1 MKRLNK
7 FQSINQS
14 IKFNLKRNAMRKSFT
29 LLFSTLM
36 LICAFGISSFAAA
49 PQLAGTDPLLPA
61 DGNNNVKPTTTEF
74 VVTFNQDVKFTAT
87 GGTFTITKGTTL
99 VKTITLAA
107 GSTNASISGK
117 VLTVTHGLTL
127 TEGAGYSLGI
137 TSNAIENAAG
147 EKFAGIAAGAWT
159 FTIGDYTGP
168 VVKTLDPE
176 NGEPNVDVSP
186 DFILEVEFEDANGV
200 VPVNGK
206 KVWVYKADGTIVD
219 IVSISEDNTSMT
231 GKTASILID
240 GDAYFDELTSY
251 YVNIEPG
258 AFVDNS
264 PNANKF
270 AGIMNKTTWTFSSMD
285 YSAAYVVSKSVTNI
299 TGSSATL
306 NVTINEPGT
315 VYYVVLEKGDE
326 PSMPHVINGTGWES
340 AETDAN
346 NSISVVV
353 DKLNGGPNLLED
365 GTEYTVYIV
374 AENEEGDTQSVP
386 DEINFTTLDTT
397 APIAASN
404 KEVAEDNVTVGV
416 QLTFNE
422 EVVPGTGDLL
432 IKLQSNNATVRT
444 IAAADVVIEE
454 DEDNDGWWIMTASF
468 AGLESET
475 GYYVIIPTGFVKDVA
490 GNNYVSTFN
499 TTVAWQFTSSDFIA
513 PTVEVS
519 IDESDPPVAS
529 DNILIEFSEDVKL
542 VDGTDITTK
551 TDQASWF
558 NYIAFELNNVALD
571 FTASYS
577 NGTITLDPAAALQP
591 NKTYVVKIRANAFED
606 LSENPFSAV
615 HTSYE
620 LTTGDFGDATI
631 AYEPLDGATAVEQ
644 GTQPTITFSKE
655 AKYVGGS
662 SPAAI
667 TAANIKASI
676 TLKEDNDTGD
686 DVDFT
691 VTWDAASRTITVV
704 PDEPLESEGVYY
716 LAFDF
721 TDVED
726 VYGEPFADPGTST
739 FTMID
744 YIVPTVE
751 FSHEGTVDDMAAD
764 ADLTIE
770 FSEDVTL
777 IGDVKDLV
785 IFKKDD
791 ADGANLGFAA
801 SWDGLTN
808 TITISPSADLEDGKT
823 YYYGI
828 GAGVASDGVNK
839 NAAAYSTFTFAPA
852 VPDILDVA
860 TYVPAI
866 EATGVKTN
874 TSGDLVAT
882 LTFTEAVKAN
892 PVMPTNHDAVLYD
905 SNDNAVSTVAV
916 SAGDFEGSK
925 LTITF
930 TGITLDSEGEY
941 YITLD
946 ADVVVA
952 NANNSKTFAGI
963 EADVWTFTA
972 ADTETPVLTVNTP
985 GDTETGVAMDADVV
999 IDVDEPVVAGTG
1011 NITIKV
1017 TANTTDTKTITVGT
1031 AVIDNE
1037 EGTITIPHT
1046 NFTQYGTEY
1055 TVTVPAGAFKDMAG
1069 NTSVELTWT
1078 FTTMANPVPTA
1089 VKFTPADDEDMVEA
1103 GTENFYI
1110 EFSEEVVKGAS
1121 GTTAFLV
1128 KVGTGA
1134 TRAVLNGDGTATAN
1148 NDDIVGAI
1156 LVDNATDVVVSGNM
1170 VTLNFRYE
1178 LEEGEE
1184 YFILIE
1190 EGMFKDNSKPA
1201 AANWGGVSTY
1211 GEWNFFTDDVNAP
1224 EWEVSY
1230 VERGEG
1236 MDITSDIVITFSKP
1250 IEKWAGGTIASADV
1264 ANLFTLTVGGTPIA
1278 FTGSINAEKTVV
1290 VLENNSFIP
1299 TLTVSNSGNLVS
1311 VAPVSEAIRG
1321 QVNHAA
1327 VSTIA
1332 ETFNISD
1339 YDAPT
1344 ATITNLVNTEGTS
1357 FEFDV
1362 ESDEDGTVYWLVQEG
1377 DNELTA
1383 EVVKAGGTALEVEA
1397 GDAETVE
1404 VEDVESE
1411 TEYTIYAVAED
1422 ETGNLSGVASHTFTT
1437 ADITKPVVVNR
1448 SANFDADGNLYLGFS
1463 EDVDANGAVAVIR
1476 HADTKEIVAT
1486 VALAAG
1492 NMDAGADSLV
1502 IEFAGVLAYTYPQDF
1517 IIEISGG
1524 VVKDLSL
1531 NANTWDGQIGLGA
1544 NAWVVGILDADAPT
1558 LVKITPDLTKPVA
1571 LDAVFTL
1578 EFNENVQLAD
1588 EFEVLFEYWDYE
1600 EGEGAIFELLEA
1612 SAISVSGNIV
1622 TLNPTRAFWPTE
1634 DAVEGDPAAFRF
1646 SVAPGSIEDL
1656 AGNPY
1661 EEGIQE
1667 EFVTVDNVAPV
1678 AEFDPEDGDDGVA
1691 RGADLTITF
1700 SEAVVLLDG
1709 SVVDK
1714 FDLET
1719 LVYLNKGGVAVPHA
1733 AVIDVNAKVI
1743 TIDPT
1748 TLMDYGAEYTYG
1760 ITAGF
1765 MDDAGNEI
1773 PAQEATFTVITE
1785 TAEEDYITFD
1795 PDNGDEEE
1803 PTIIPVDQAFR
1814 VIFNGQLYTYQ
1825 GTLDENNI
1833 AVTVDYL
1840 EDVFVLADE
1849 DEANVPFTVSIES
1862 WTANET
1868 VIVIT
1873 PDDDLES
1880 ETGYMLAV
1888 LDDYLQ
1894 IGVGNAIPLGDGDW
1908 THEVYESIEY
1918 FTVDVT
1924 EPEAVAFVPEDGLT
1938 VGKSTTISIEF
1949 NEKVKA
1955 GTGEIKIYRWDGIL
1969 QMTIDAST
1977 LVNGDD
1983 DEIIEIT
1990 DLTELETN
1998 TEYYVIIPAGA
2009 ITDLAGNPW
2018 EGIDGEDDWNFT
2030 VQDDVKPVITNI
2042 VPVGVNTPVNTA
2054 LMIYFDRPV
2063 QLNTDDLGFIAIYDA
2078 NGIAFQL
2085 IRVNDGTVNYTISAD
2100 GMRVTIEVDE
2110 LEEDTQYLVEVAQ
2123 GTFVSAADPS
2133 LENDGVIRTMWTF
2146 STETNKVPE
2155 VLSLFPD
2162 DDATN
2167 VNLSVIAT
2175 MTFDIDVQPGTGT
2188 IRLHLNDGATVVH
2201 EFDVNS
2207 DEVVFEGNVV
2217 SFDLTGYLEDQA
2229 VEYYIIVPSGAI
2241 TNISS
2246 DPEAFPGLLQTYSWN
2261 FTTKEDGAEPE
2272 LVTWSPDDVTIED
2285 NYPTFVMTFDKE
2297 VVLTEDGGNLV
2308 VTAVGAEEATLILAL
2323 TEDMIDSNTVTV
2335 TYNEMEDGE
2344 LLYGTEYFVTVDAG
2358 ALQDLS
2364 ENVWSGVSN
2373 DTIWTFLTYELT
2385 IADIQGEG
2393 DVSPMLNQNVNLT
2406 GTVTGVSAGE
2416 GFFMQDANAAWSGIW
2431 VEYADAADFTIGDGV
2446 TVVGVVGEVANVTTI
2461 AASEVTAAEA
2471 PVVVEAI
2478 VLDSP
2483 SAAKAEMYESVL
2495 VQVVGAR
2502 GTAADEG
2509 NGEWTIYYE
2518 ETDNVIVND
2527 WLFVYSPVEDHFY
2540 HVTGIVNG
2548 RMESYKL
2555 EPRMAS
2561 DIVDV
2566 TETTDV
2572 NPIPTAEFKV
2582 YPNPFNNIINID
2594 NHDKLTRAIV
2604 TNIAGQRVLDVEYPD
2619 HVISTSN
2626 LRSGVYVISL
2636 YTEDGMAKSVR
2647 IVKR

>member
-1 MKRLNK
+1 
-7 FQSINQS
+7 
-14 IKFNLKRNAMRKSFT
+14 
-29 LLFSTLM
+29 M
-36 LICAFGISSFAAA
+36 LICAFSFSSFAQA
-49 PQLAGTDPLLPA
+49 PVLADEDWFLPA
-61 DGNNNVKPTTTEF
+61 DGDDNVKPTTTEF
-74 VVTFNQDVKFTAT
+74 VVTFDQDVKFTAT
-87 GGTFTITKGTTL
+87 GGTFTITKGSTL

-127 TEGAGYSLGI
+127 TERVEYTLGI

-147 EKFAGIAAGAWT
+147 EKFAGIAAGAWS
-159 FTIGDYTGP
+159 FTVGDYTGP
-168 VVKTLDPE
+168 VVNTLDPE

-186 DFILEVEFEDANGV
+186 DFTLEVEFEDANDV
-200 VPVNGK
+200 VPVEGK

-219 IVSISEDNTSMT
+219 IVSISETNTSMS
-231 GKTASILID
+231 GQTATITID
-240 GDAYFDELTSY
+240 ADAYFDELTEY

-258 AFVDNS
+258 AFVDDS
-264 PNANKF
+264 PNANEF
-270 AGIMNKTTWTFSSMD
+270 AGIMDKTTWTFSSMD

-299 TGSSATL
+299 TGSGATL
-306 NVTINEPGT
+306 NVTINEPGK
-315 VYYVVLEKGDE
+315 VWYIVQEASVAD
-326 PSMPHVINGTGWES
+326 PAHPDDDATGWTDV
-340 AETDAN
+340 ETDDE
-346 NSISVVV
+346 NSVSVAISS
-353 DKLNGGPNLLED
+353 LAD
-365 GTEYTVYIV
+365 GTDYTVYIV
-374 AENEEGDTQSVP
+374 AQNEEGDTQSVP

-397 APIAASN
+397 APLAIAASN
-404 KEVAEDNVTVGV
+404 IEVAEDNVTVGV

-422 EVVPGTGDLL
+422 EVVPGIGDLL
-432 IKLQSNNATVRT
+432 IKLQSNNATIRT

-513 PTVEVS
+513 PEVEVS
-519 IDESDPPVAS
+519 IDETTPAPLAS
-529 DNILIEFSEDVKL
+529 DNILIEFSEDVQL
-542 VDGTDITTK
+542 VDGTDITAK
-551 TDQASWF
+551 TDQTSWF
-558 NYIAFELNNVALD
+558 DYIAFELDNEALN

-615 HTSYE
+615 HMSYE
-620 LTTGDFGDATI
+620 LTTGDFGTATI
-631 AYEPLDGATAVEQ
+631 AYEPLDGATEVAQ

-676 TLKEDNDTGD
+676 TLKEDVDTGD

-716 LAFDF
+716 LAFDYN
-721 TDVED
+721 DVED
-726 VYGEPFADPGTST
+726 VYGEAFDGPGTST

-751 FSHEGTVDDMAAD
+751 FSHEGTVTDIAAD
-764 ADLTIE
+764 ANLTIE
-770 FSEDVTL
+770 FSEDVWKADGTTT
-777 IGDVKDLV
+777 IDDAYVNSIV
-785 IFKKDD
+785 VFKKDD
-791 ADGANLGFAA
+791 ADGANLGFTA
-801 SWDGLTN
+801 SWDAGTN
-808 TITISPSADLEDGKT
+808 TITITPSVVLEDGET

-866 EATGVKTN
+866 EATGVTT
-874 TSGDLVAT
+874 TSGNLVAK
-882 LTFTEAVKAN
+882 LTFTEAIKPHPTATLGTAELNLVGGGAN
-892 PVMPTNHDAVLYD
+892 PVATHQITASDFVGSVL
-905 SNDNAVSTVAV
+905 T
-916 SAGDFEGSK
+916 
-925 LTITF
+925 LTF
-930 TGITLDSEGEY
+930 SVTLDSESDY
-941 YITLD
+941 YIT
-946 ADVVVA
+946 VPGNTVVA
-952 NANNSKTFAGI
+952 NANNAKVYAGI
-963 EADVWTFTA
+963 DDDKWIFTSK
-972 ADTETPVLTVNTP
+972 DTEKPFLTVNTP
-985 GDTETGVAMDADVV
+985 TGVDPVAMDADVV
-999 IDVDEPVVAGTG
+999 IDVNEPVVAGTG

-1017 TANTTDTKTITVGT
+1017 TANSTDTKTIAVGT
-1031 AVIDNE
+1031 AIIDNE
-1037 EGTITIPHT
+1037 ERTITIPHT
-1046 NFTQYGTEY
+1046 DFTQYATEY

-1069 NTSVELTWT
+1069 NASDAMPAWT

-1089 VKFTPADDEDMVEA
+1089 EFTPADEEDMVEA

-1110 EFSEEVVKGAS
+1110 EFSEEMQKGAS

-1128 KVGTGA
+1128 KVGSGA

-1148 NDDIVGAI
+1148 SDDIVGAI

-1190 EGMFKDNSKPA
+1190 EGMFKDKSQPTA
-1201 AANWGGVSTY
+1201 ADWGGVSTY

-1230 VERGEG
+1230 EERGEG

-1250 IEKWAGGTIASADV
+1250 IEKLAGGAIASADV
-1264 ANLFTLTVGGTPIA
+1264 ANLFELEVGGVEIA

-1299 TLTVSNSGNLVS
+1299 ALTLSNSGDLVS
-1311 VAPVSEAIRG
+1311 VVPVSDAIRG

-1344 ATITNLVNTEGTS
+1344 ATISSLVNTEGIS

-1362 ESDEDGTVYWLVQEG
+1362 ASNEDGTVYWLVQEG
-1377 DNELTA
+1377 DDELTA

-1397 GDAETVE
+1397 GVAETVE

-1422 ETGNLSGVASHTFTT
+1422 ETGNMSVVAEHTFTT

-1448 SANFDADGNLYLGFS
+1448 SANFDAAGKLYLGFS
-1463 EDVDANGAVAVIR
+1463 EDVDANSAVAVIR

-1492 NMDAGADSLV
+1492 NMGTGADSLV

-1517 IIEISGG
+1517 IIEINGG
-1524 VVKDLSL
+1524 VVEDVSD

-1558 LVKITPDLTKPVA
+1558 LEEITPDLDEPVA
-1571 LDAVFTL
+1571 LDAVFML
-1578 EFNENVQLAD
+1578 EFNEDVQLAD
-1588 EFEVLFEYWDYE
+1588 EFEVLFESWD
-1600 EGEGAIFELLEA
+1600 GSAWVVFELLEA
-1612 SAISVSGNIV
+1612 SSISVSGKVV

-1634 DAVEGDPAAFRF
+1634 DAVDGQPATFRF
-1646 SVAPGSIEDL
+1646 TVAANSIEDL

-1661 EEGIQE
+1661 AAEIQE
-1667 EFVTVDNVAPV
+1667 EFVTVDNVVPEV
-1678 AEFDPEDGDDGVA
+1678 TFNPEDGDDGVA
-1691 RGADLTITF
+1691 RGANLTITF
-1700 SEAVVLLDG
+1700 KEAVVLLDG

-1733 AVIDVNAKVI
+1733 ATINAGVI
-1743 TIDPT
+1743 TIVPVEN
-1748 TLMDYGAEYTYG
+1748 MDYEAEYIYG
-1760 ITAGF
+1760 ITAGL

-1773 PAQEATFTVITE
+1773 PAQEASFTVVSQTV
-1785 TAEEDYITFD
+1785 EEDYIVFD
-1795 PDNGDEEE
+1795 PDNGVEDES
-1803 PTIIPVDQAFR
+1803 TIIPVDQAFR

-1840 EDVFVLADE
+1840 EDVFVLTDE

-1862 WTANET
+1862 WTATET

-1880 ETGYMLAV
+1880 ETGYTLAV

-1894 IGVGNAIPLGDGDW
+1894 IGVGNAIPLDNDNNTSW

-1924 EPEAVAFVPEDGLT
+1924 EPEALVFVPEDGDT
-1938 VGKSTTISIEF
+1938 AGKSTTISIEF

-1969 QMTIDAST
+1969 QMTIDASG
-1977 LVNGDD
+1977 LENGTDD
-1983 DEIIEIT
+1983 YIIEIT

-2018 EGIDGEDDWNFT
+2018 EGIDGEDDWSFI
-2030 VQDDVKPVITNI
+2030 VKDDV
-2042 VPVGVNTPVNTA
+2042 VPVVTDITPVGDNTPVETK
-2054 LMIYFDRPV
+2054 LRITFDRPV
-2063 QLNTDDLGFIAIYDA
+2063 VLNNPDADGVGFIAVYDA
-2078 NGIAFQL
+2078 DGVAFQL
-2085 IRVNDGTVNYTISAD
+2085 IRINDGTANFESNTDKTSYIITVNK
-2100 GMRVTIEVDE
+2100 
-2110 LEEDTQYLVEVAQ
+2110 LEDNTQYFVEVAE
-2123 GTFVSAADPS
+2123 GTFVSEADPT
-2133 LENDGVIRTMWTF
+2133 LENEGVIRSMWTF
-2146 STETNKVPE
+2146 STENNQVPE
-2155 VLSLFPD
+2155 LLTLFPA
-2162 DDATN
+2162 DDATGVETN
-2167 VNLSVIAT
+2167 SVAT
-2175 MTFDIDVQPGTGT
+2175 MTFDIEVQPGTGT

-2207 DEVVFEGNVV
+2207 EEVVFDSTTV
-2217 SFDLTGYLEDQA
+2217 SFDLSGYLDTDT
-2229 VEYYIIVPSGAI
+2229 EYYIIVPAGVI

-2246 DPEAFPGLLQTYSWN
+2246 EPEAFAGLVQTYSWN
-2261 FTTKEDGAEPE
+2261 FTTTDFPTYTIAEIQGSADE
-2272 LVTWSPDDVTIED
+2272 STMVDEAVKTS
-2285 NYPTFVMTFDKE
+2285 
-2297 VVLTEDGGNLV
+2297 GV
-2308 VTAVGAEEATLILAL
+2308 VTA
-2323 TEDMIDSNTVTV
+2323 
-2335 TYNEMEDGE
+2335 
-2344 LLYGTEYFVTVDAG
+2344 
-2358 ALQDLS
+2358 
-2364 ENVWSGVSN
+2364 
-2373 DTIWTFLTYELT
+2373 
-2385 IADIQGEG
+2385 IAD
-2393 DVSPMLNQNVNLT
+2393 
-2406 GTVTGVSAGE
+2406 GE

-2431 VEYADAADFTIGDGV
+2431 VAYADAAANLEVGDGV
-2446 TVVGVVGEVANVTTI
+2446 VVIGTVAEVDNVTTI
-2461 AASEVTAAEA
+2461 VADEVTVADNEL
-2471 PVVVEAI
+2471 VVEAFE
-2478 VLDSP
+2478 VASP
-2483 SAAKAEMYESVL
+2483 SAVQNEMYESVL
-2495 VQVVGAR
+2495 VAVMGA
-2502 GTAADEG
+2502 GTSGVDTTGMFEIFYELNDSAMVNNWLYAYEADSIVAG
-2509 NGEWTIYYE
+2509 NYY
-2518 ETDNVIVND
+2518 N
-2527 WLFVYSPVEDHFY
+2527 
-2540 HVTGIVNG
+2540 VTGVVNG
-2548 RMESYKL
+2548 KL
-2555 EPRMAS
+2555 DAYTVEPRMEE

-2566 TETTDV
+2566 TKSTPA
-2572 NPIPTAEFKV
+2572 PIIDGEVVEFNI
-2582 YPNPFNNIINID
+2582 YPNPFNSHINID
-2594 NHDKLTRAIV
+2594 NHAKLTRVMI
-2604 TNIAGQRVLDVEYPD
+2604 TNIAGQRVMDVEYPERE
-2619 HVISTSN
+2619 IRTER

-2636 YTEDGMAKSVR
+2636 FTEDGMAKSAR